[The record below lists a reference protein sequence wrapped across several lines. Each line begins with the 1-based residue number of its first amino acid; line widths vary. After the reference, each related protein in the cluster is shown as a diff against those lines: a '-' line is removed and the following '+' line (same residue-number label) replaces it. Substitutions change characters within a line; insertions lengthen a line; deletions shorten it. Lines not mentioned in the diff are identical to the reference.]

1 MRAFLGKPGV
11 IHDPGNHW
19 SMLLHGGQHLLTH
32 MIQQCFIAPWGLGN
46 QMVQRLARSLNVL
59 RIESRRHR
67 LDALSFAGQQQTL
80 AIVLQRRV
88 TVFVPRGARQAFY
101 ICREA
106 FLLWAWRREA

>member
-1 MRAFLGKPGV
+1 
-11 IHDPGNHW
+11 
-19 SMLLHGGQHLLTH
+19 MLLHRRQDLLTH
-32 MIQQCFIAPWGLGN
+32 VIQQCLVAPWGLRD
-46 QMVQRLARSLNVL
+46 QMVQRLARSLNIV

-67 LDALSFAGQQQTL
+67 LDALTFAGQQQTL

-88 TVFVPRGARQAFY
+88 PVFVPRGARQAFY